1 MNLIL
6 PFPKIFLLKQECEKV
21 IQQLYAE
28 ISELK
33 QENAVAKAGIQRK
46 DSLLMQAQQQ
56 WKTLKIDW
64 EQRLEL
70 VKDEKDRL
78 NTVSCY
84 YGWSNILSENPH

>member
-1 MNLIL
+1 
-6 PFPKIFLLKQECEKV
+6 
-21 IQQLYAE
+21 LYTE

-46 DSLLMQAQQQ
+46 DSLLVQAQQQ

-70 VKDEKDRL
+70 AKDEKDRL
-78 NTVSCY
+78 DTVSCHND
-84 YGWSNILSENPH
+84 GSSNILSK